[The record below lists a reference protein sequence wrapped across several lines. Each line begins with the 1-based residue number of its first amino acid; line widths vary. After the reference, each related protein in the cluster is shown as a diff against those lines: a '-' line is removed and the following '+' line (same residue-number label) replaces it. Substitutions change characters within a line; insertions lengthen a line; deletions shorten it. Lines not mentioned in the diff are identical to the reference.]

1 MAPPRPTAPERIGR
15 IVAGVTLVLVV
26 CAGGRARA
34 DTPRRLRYDPE
45 QPIPAGYHV
54 EHRTRYG
61 LAISG
66 LALFA
71 AVYLPTAAAAWYDT
85 GERTPFYV
93 VPVLGP
99 LLAIPTKRGETC
111 VPSDTSDCSVDAAFD
126 NVVTAVFIADAIVQG
141 VGLLL
146 AWRGLAGRDLL
157 IRDQAP
163 RTALLPGPIGGGGY
177 GAWLTGRF

>member
-1 MAPPRPTAPERIGR
+1 MAQPRLAALERIGR
-15 IVAGVTLVLVV
+15 IVAGVTFVLVV
-26 CAGGRARA
+26 CAPSGARA
-34 DTPRRLRYDPE
+34 DAPRQLAYDPD
-45 QPIPAGYHV
+45 QPIPAGYHI

-66 LALFA
+66 IALFA
-71 AVYLPTAAAAWYDT
+71 AVYLPTAAAAWYDSRD
-85 GERTPFYV
+85 GTPLYV

-99 LLAIPTKRGETC
+99 LFAIPTKTADTC
-111 VPSDTSDCSVDAAFD
+111 NPDDHFGCGAFD
-126 NVVTAVFIADAIVQG
+126 GIITAVLVADAVVQAAG
-141 VGLLL
+141 VVM

-163 RTALLPGPIGGGGY
+163 RAALLPGPIGGAGY

>member
-1 MAPPRPTAPERIGR
+1 MAPPKPTAPKRIGR
-15 IVAGVTLVLVV
+15 IVAGVTCVLVV

-34 DTPRRLRYDPE
+34 DTPRQLAYDAQ

-66 LALFA
+66 IALFA
-71 AVYLPTAAAAWYDT
+71 ATYVPTAAAAWYDS
-85 GERTPFYV
+85 GDGTPLYV

-99 LLAIPTKRGETC
+99 LFAIPTKTGNCDPNDEYSSC
-111 VPSDTSDCSVDAAFD
+111 DWDDF
-126 NVVTAVFIADAIVQG
+126 VTAFLIADAVVQAAG
-141 VGLLL
+141 VVMALG
-146 AWRGLAGRDLL
+146 GFAGRDLL
-157 IRDQAP
+157 IRDQVP

>member
-1 MAPPRPTAPERIGR
+1 MASPRPTALAR

-26 CAGGRARA
+26 CAGGAARA
-34 DTPRRLRYDPE
+34 DTPRRLAYDPE

-66 LALFA
+66 IALFA
-71 AVYLPTAAAAWYDT
+71 AVYLPTAAFASE
-85 GERTPFYV
+85 GSLLLV

-99 LLAIPTKRGETC
+99 LFAIPEETADNC
-111 VPSDTSDCSVDAAFD
+111 QGGVEYGGCFLSDEILTAFL
-126 NVVTAVFIADAIVQG
+126 IADAVVQAAG
-141 VGLLL
+141 VVM